1 MRKRWL
7 AAAALLVALAAAAAL
22 VVGDVVDTTT
32 LERYN
37 DRLLAFVEAR
47 PLLAPAAYVLAY
59 TASIV
64 VSIPGAAV
72 YTAIGGYLFGWV
84 GGIAYTMIAQMVAAP
99 TVFLIARR
107 ALAGWVLRR
116 TGPRLRTLRDGFA
129 EDALSYLFVLRVIG
143 LLPAFMVNAVPGA
156 LRVPLRTFVLGTAL
170 GLIPGTV
177 VYAGIGAGLGDLL
190 AAEEALS
197 PANVFTPG
205 LVLGLIGLIVL
216 ALLPVAYKKVRRFPR
231 RA

>member
-7 AAAALLVALAAAAAL
+7 LLAALLAGVGVVLILVLGGTDAA
-22 VVGDVVDTTT
+22 T

-47 PLLAPAAYVLAY
+47 PVLAPVAYVVAY
-59 TASIV
+59 TLAIL

-72 YTAIGGYLFGWV
+72 YTAVGGYLFGWA
-84 GGIAYTMIAQMVAAP
+84 GGIAYTMIAQMVGAT
-99 TVFLIARR
+99 TVFLVARR

-116 TGPRLRTLRDGFA
+116 TGPRLRALRDGFA

-156 LRVPLRTFVLGTAL
+156 LRVPFRTFALGTAL

-177 VYAGIGAGLGDLL
+177 VYAGIGAGLGDLV

-197 PANVFTPG
+197 PANVFTPE

-216 ALLPVAYKKVRRFPR
+216 ALLPVAYKKMGRPR
-231 RA
+231 QV

>member
-1 MRKRWL
+1 MTKRWL
-7 AAAALLVALAAAAAL
+7 AAAALLVALGAVAVL
-22 VVGDVVDTTT
+22 VVGDIVDATK
-32 LERYN
+32 LDRYN

-47 PLLAPAAYVLAY
+47 PVLAPASYVLVY
-59 TASIV
+59 IV
-64 VSIPGAAV
+64 AILASIPGAGVCTAV
-72 YTAIGGYLFGWV
+72 GGYLFGWA
-84 GGIAYTMIAQMVAAP
+84 GGIAYTLIAQMVGAM
-99 TVFLIARR
+99 TVFLVARR
-107 ALAGWVLRR
+107 ALAGRVLRR
-116 TGPRLRTLRDGFA
+116 TGPRLRALRDGFA

-156 LRVPLRTFVLGTAL
+156 LRVPLGTFALGTAL

-205 LVLGLIGLIVL
+205 LVLGLVGLIVL
-216 ALLPVAYKKVRRFPR
+216 ALLPVAYKKVARPR
-231 RA
+231 QV